1 MGLFLYIWGIMSLKQ
16 FSNNFDAFVRSIK
29 ADINDTYQEME
40 MDFVQA
46 NQKALQKGEL
56 STGVKMR
63 PLAWASYANEK
74 QSMGSLAA
82 QLNPSLPDLYYKGGF
97 YRGMKIENLP
107 SWIYLLSTDSKSGK
121 LEAMYSD
128 DIFGVQ
134 DRFITPLQSKFITI
148 LTNKIDA
155 KILQLFR

>member
-1 MGLFLYIWGIMSLKQ
+1 MSLKQ
-16 FSNNFDAFVRSIK
+16 FSNDFDAFVRSIK

-40 MDFVQA
+40 LDFVWA
-46 NQKALQKGEL
+46 NQKALKEGQL
-56 STGVKMR
+56 SIGSQMR
-63 PLAWASYANEK
+63 PLAWESYATEK
-74 QSMGSLAA
+74 QGMGSLAA
-82 QLNPSLPDLYYKGGF
+82 QMSPPLPDLKYKGGF

-107 SWIYLLSTDSKSGK
+107 SWVYLVSTDSKSGK

-134 DRFITPLQSKFITI
+134 DRFIAPLQSKFISI
-148 LTNKIDA
+148 LTNKLDA